1 MNTTH
6 SIRKVG
12 LAAVLLVVAAVS
24 ATPARA
30 DSLRCGGSLV
40 QKGDPA
46 AAVRSNCGE
55 PDFVDPWIGG
65 VDIAYGAVPNMEAW
79 TYNRGPGRLL
89 QVLVFRDG
97 RLDRIREDGYGFRV
111 PAGSGECQPAGITP
125 GMSKYRLL
133 VACGQPAQKSG
144 GYVLS
149 TRGSQGVLDYRRRG
163 VVPVYREQW
172 IYNFGSSRLLR
183 EVTLENAVVVETD
196 TLDRGY
202 DD

>member
-1 MNTTH
+1 MNTNRLFRPLVLATAL
-6 SIRKVG
+6 IVA
-12 LAAVLLVVAAVS
+12 AAVL

-30 DSLRCGGSLV
+30 DNLRCGGSLV

-46 AAVRSNCGE
+46 AAVRSSCGE

-89 QVLVFRDG
+89 QVLIFRDG

-111 PAGSGECQPAGITP
+111 PAGPSECQPASITR

-149 TRGSQGVLDYRRRG
+149 TRGSQSTYDFRRRG

-172 IYNFGSSRLLR
+172 IFNFGSSRLLR